1 MKKSI
6 VVIALLSLLACNE
19 TPPPPEKSIVEKEV
33 IKDDTSFLQYTDY
46 FGSWVG
52 DFIAEEYTDGNGDG
66 SHSNKINLVVK
77 RIEADSVFGQSIVA
91 GNSRDFKGVVRKK
104 DSQFVFTVNEPGDQ
118 KYDGVFEF
126 SIANDT
132 LKGNWTSFRKDLPVV
147 KRRFALVK
155 SVFVYSPSL
164 MLPDDMDYIDYVSG
178 KTQNMIEENEEGET
192 DTFMVDVFRAAS
204 EKIFELN
211 ASVQELKEADL
222 KNLKKIDLE
231 IIRNTIYA
239 RHGYTFKKRTYRQ
252 FFDYVDWYIPVSTD
266 VTASLTELEKKNIA
280 LLNRFE
286 KYAEDHYDSFGR

>member
-6 VVIALLSLLACNE
+6 VVLALLGLLACNE
-19 TPPPPEKSIVEKEV
+19 TPPPAEKSSVEKEV
-33 IKDDTSFLQYTDY
+33 IKADTSFLQYNAY

-52 DFIAEEYTDGNGDG
+52 DFIAEEYSDGNGDG

-77 RIEADSVFGQSIVA
+77 RIEGDSVFGQSIVA
-91 GNSRDFKGVVRKK
+91 GNSRDIKGVVRKK
-104 DSQFVFTVNEPGDQ
+104 DSLFVFTVSEPGDQ

-147 KRRFALVK
+147 KRRFALIK
-155 SVFVYSPSL
+155 SVFVYNPSL
-164 MLPDDMDYIDYVSG
+164 MLPDDMDYVDYVSG
-178 KTQNMIEENEEGET
+178 KVAEVVEENEEGAK

-211 ASVQELKEADL
+211 ASVIELKEADI

-266 VTASLTELEKKNIA
+266 VTASLTEIEKKNIA

-286 KYAEDHYDSFGR
+286 KYAEDHYDNFGR

>member
-6 VVIALLSLLACNE
+6 VVIMLLGLQACNE
-19 TPPPPEKSIVEKEV
+19 TPHTVEKSNVEKEA
-33 IKDDTSFLQYTDY
+33 IKEDTSFLQYTDY

-52 DFIAEEYTDGNGDG
+52 DFIAEEYTDGNGDA
-66 SHSNKINLVVK
+66 SHSNKINMVIK
-77 RIEADSVFGQSIVA
+77 RIEGDSVFGQSIVA
-91 GNSRDFKGVVRKK
+91 GNSRDIKGVVQKK
-104 DSQFVFTVNEPGDQ
+104 YALFVFTVNEPGDQ

-126 SIANDT
+126 SIEKDT
-132 LKGNWTSFRKDLPVV
+132 LKGYWTSFRKDLPVV

-155 SVFVYSPSL
+155 SVFVYNPAAV
-164 MLPDDMDYIDYVSG
+164 LPDDMEYVDYVSG
-178 KTQNMIEENEEGET
+178 KTTEVVEENEEGAK

-252 FFDYVDWYIPVSTD
+252 FFDYVAWYIPVSTD

-286 KYAEDHYDSFGR
+286 KYAEDHYDNFGR

>member
-6 VVIALLSLLACNE
+6 VVIALLGLLACNE
-19 TPPPPEKSIVEKEV
+19 TPAPADKSNVEREV
-33 IKDDTSFLQYTDY
+33 IKEDTSFLQYTDY

-52 DFIAEEYTDGNGDG
+52 DFIAEEYTDGNGDA

-77 RIEADSVFGQSIVA
+77 RIEGDSVFGQSIVA

-104 DSQFVFTVNEPGDQ
+104 ESMFVFTVNEPGDQ

-126 SIANDT
+126 SFANDT

-178 KTQNMIEENEEGET
+178 KTQNMIEENEEGEK

-266 VTASLTELEKKNIA
+266 VTTSLTELEKKNIA

>member
-19 TPPPPEKSIVEKEV
+19 QQQPAEKDNVEKEV
-33 IKDDTSFLQYTDY
+33 VKEDTSFLQYNSY

-52 DFIAEEYTDGNGDG
+52 DFIAEEYSDGNGDG
-66 SHSNKINLVVK
+66 SHSNKINLVLK
-77 RIEADSVFGQSIVA
+77 RIEGDSVFGQSIVA
-91 GNSRDFKGVVRKK
+91 GNSRAFKGVLRKK
-104 DSQFVFTVNEPGDQ
+104 DSLYEFQVQEPGDE
-118 KYDGVFEF
+118 KYDGLFTF
-126 SIANDT
+126 SIKDDT

-155 SVFVYSPSL
+155 SAFVYNSAL
-164 MLPDDMDYIDYVSG
+164 MLPDDMDYVDYVSG
-178 KTQNMIEENEEGET
+178 KTEEVIEENEEGVK

-211 ASVQELKEADL
+211 ASEKELKEADV

-252 FFDYVDWYIPVSTD
+252 FFDYVDWYIPISTD
-266 VTASLTELEKKNIA
+266 VTASLTEVEKKNIA

-286 KYAEDHYDSFGR
+286 KYAEDHYDGFGR